1 MKRHTTRI
9 SALSLVSACALSMS
23 TAPLFA
29 QGYKHVAVGP
39 DALTSQ
45 QLQPAE
51 QLGTFSHS
59 TMAPIDT
66 LGSQALR
73 IDTREETPIVL
84 VGPDAG
90 QVNARLSDP
99 DGRVQVDE
107 TSRKALPTRD
117 ITLGQARLPGKD
129 LPTVAEKPGI
139 WQLAL
144 SAKDNSAASL
154 SRRHYALVKGDP
166 NFKLYSYRDN
176 SSTLLN
182 SEVHLVA
189 HMLDATDAR
198 KRDGNDR
205 RQAMLSGRAVQAS
218 IETAEVTLTWPSGT
232 SRTLALNDEGRD
244 GDAVA
249 NDGRFS
255 VRLPTD
261 ELGTYTQELQVA
273 GTRPDGLPFSRT
285 TMDLYPVIAQDF
297 QLADRAAE
305 VVQQGE
311 DSFLN
316 IPVHATGKG
325 ERVFVAAELWGSDRR
340 GRAQPLSW
348 VGGIVDNASAGD
360 TNLQLALDSR
370 WLDGAQA
377 PFSLR
382 NLRLQH
388 AENHTPMDI
397 KAVQSANLRAT
408 SALARAQIQGED
420 KPKHFRTVG
429 ISSSAPRTLAPM
441 DAAIE
446 TAAIN
451 PSAAGGVLMLV
462 HGYCSGGA
470 WNTGHFSNAVEF
482 RDYNANRSH
491 DAFARKIRDS
501 GAGYP
506 SFGVV
511 AHSQGGAAALHLY
524 AKYVSGLDSA
534 SGGRLIQSVGTPYQ
548 GTALAGNLAVLGQ
561 VFGAGCGKNTDLTYS
576 GASNWLATIPGW
588 ARAQVDYYT
597 TSFND
602 RWWAYDY
609 CHLAT
614 DMLLD
619 DPDDGTTEKWSGQ
632 LSGAVNKGH
641 KTGWCH
647 TGGMRDPAQ
656 TNDTSRNSSMSSR
669 AAR

>member
-1 MKRHTTRI
+1 MNLYSTRRSTLAI
-9 SALSLVSACALSMS
+9 LTACTLSLGTS
-23 TAPLFA
+23 TLYA
-29 QGYKHVAVGP
+29 QGYKHVAVAP
-39 DALTSQ
+39 DALESQ
-45 QLQPAE
+45 QLPTAE

-66 LGSQALR
+66 LGSQPLR

-84 VGPDAG
+84 VGPDAAT
-90 QVNARLSDP
+90 VNARLLDP
-99 DGRVQVDE
+99 DGKVQLDE
-107 TSRKALPTRD
+107 RSQRPLPTRD
-117 ITLGQARLPGKD
+117 VTLGQTRLPGKD
-129 LPTVAEKPGI
+129 LPTVAEKPGT
-139 WQLAL
+139 WQLEL
-144 SAKDNSAASL
+144 SAGDGQTRDL

-166 NFKLYSYRDN
+166 NFKLYSYRTN
-176 SSTLLN
+176 TSTLLD
-182 SEVHLVA
+182 SEVVLVA

-198 KRDGNDR
+198 QQRGGER
-205 RQAMLSGRAVQAS
+205 RQALLKSRPVQAS
-218 IETAEVTLTWPSGT
+218 IESADVTLTWPSGS
-232 SRTLALNDEGRD
+232 SRTLRLNDEGRD

-261 ELGTYTQELQVA
+261 ELGTYTQELQVL

-297 QLADRAAE
+297 RLADDAAE
-305 VVQQGE
+305 LVQQGQ

-316 IPVHATGKG
+316 IPVHASGKG

-348 VGGIVDNASAGD
+348 VGGMVDNGD
-360 TNLQLALDSR
+360 EGQTSLQLALDSR

-377 PFSLR
+377 PFSVR
-382 NLRLQH
+382 NVRLQH
-388 AENHTPMDI
+388 ADNHTPMDSR
-397 KAVQSANLRAT
+397 SALRAQLRVAPVNARLQAS
-408 SALARAQIQGED
+408 SAD
-420 KPKHFRTVG
+420 TPKHFRTVG
-429 ISSSAPRTLAPM
+429 SRHPAPGAPVTM
-441 DAAIE
+441 DAGI
-446 TAAIN
+446 TPAAIS

-462 HGYCSGGA
+462 HGYCSSSA
-470 WNTGHFSNAVEF
+470 WDTGHFSNAVEF
-482 RDYNANRSH
+482 KDYKANRSH
-491 DAFARKIRDS
+491 DAFARKIRDT
-501 GAGYP
+501 GASYP

-524 AKYVSGLDSA
+524 AKYVSGLDYA

-548 GTALAGNLAVLGQ
+548 GTSLAGNLAVLGQ

-576 GASNWLATIPGW
+576 GAANWLATIPGW
-588 ARAQVDYYT
+588 ARAEVDYYT

-614 DMLLD
+614 DLLLD
-619 DPDDGTTEKWSGQ
+619 DPDDGTTEKWAGQ

-641 KTGWCH
+641 KSGWCH
-647 TGGMRDPAQ
+647 TSGMRDPAQ
-656 TNDTSRNSSMSSR
+656 TRDTSRNSSMSSR